1 MSLATQIEASTTAT
15 PSSPTPTLLTDRW
28 LHVCNGLDPVRD
40 GGMVPSILGMTG
52 ALAELGPPITIVTAT
67 ASRLGETSVPTGV
80 RLLGP
85 EVRFES
91 AIERV
96 ELVHFHG
103 LWQVHTRRG
112 SRAARRGRV
121 PYLIAAH
128 GMTEPWAL
136 RHKAIKKKLYT
147 ALVEG
152 RNLRHAAC
160 LHALTR
166 PEVGHLR
173 ALAPRTPVCLVP
185 NGVDLRPF
193 ESLHLAESLRD
204 QMPILQG
211 KHVLLFFSRVHSK
224 KGLDLLAPALRE
236 VVADHPEIH
245 LMMAGKD
252 DGALS
257 PFLAMMEAFGL
268 RDRVTYLG
276 HLGPDQ
282 ARRAWATADS
292 FVLPSHSEGFSM
304 AILEALAARLP
315 VLITRSCHFPE
326 LEQAGGGIVVDADL
340 SGVTSGLRRL
350 LETSDRE
357 RAEMAGR
364 GRLLVQERYTWASQA
379 HRLRSVYQWIVGG
392 GPAPE
397 AVTETGTHP

>member
-1 MSLATQIEASTTAT
+1 MSSATQTEPIPVTSASLAMAA
-15 PSSPTPTLLTDRW
+15 DRW

-52 ALAELGPPITIVTAT
+52 ALAELGRPITIVTPT
-67 ASRLGETSVPTGV
+67 ASRLGETPVPPDV

-85 EVRFES
+85 EVRFEK
-91 AIERV
+91 AIERA

-112 SRAARRGRV
+112 SRVARRARV

-128 GMTEPWAL
+128 GMAEPWAL
-136 RHKAIKKKLYT
+136 RHKAIKKKIYT

-166 PEVGHLR
+166 PEISHLR

-193 ESLHLAESLRD
+193 ESLPPADALRN
-204 QMPILQG
+204 QIPILQG
-211 KHVLLFFSRVHSK
+211 KHVLLFFSRVHAK
-224 KGLDLLAPALRE
+224 KGLDLLAPALRQ
-236 VVADHPEIH
+236 VVAEHADIH
-245 LMMAGKD
+245 LLMAGKD

-257 PFLAMMEAFGL
+257 PFLATMDSYGL

-276 HLGPDQ
+276 HLGPEQ
-282 ARRAWATADS
+282 ARLAWSAADS

-326 LEQAGGGIVVDADL
+326 LEQVGGGIVVDADL
-340 SGVTSGLRRL
+340 PGVAVGLRQL
-350 LETSDRE
+350 LESSKSE
-357 RAEMAGR
+357 RAEMARR
-364 GRLLVQERYTWASQA
+364 GRDLVQQRYTWTSQA
-379 HRLRSVYQWIVGG
+379 QRLRSVYQWIVGG
-392 GPAPE
+392 GPAPD